1 MPDVSVD
8 LVVNTM
14 EDGKKPAVASI
25 DGLALGGGLEL
36 ALGCPARIAA
46 PQAQLGLPE
55 LSLGVIPG
63 FGGTQHLLRL
73 IGLSKAAELMMTS
86 KPIMSEEGKKLG
98 LIDAIVPSSE
108 LLKVSRQWTLDIA
121 ERRKPWMRSLY
132 KTDKIGSL
140 SEAREVLKVAREQ
153 VKQTAK
159 KMPQHLACIGVIE
172 EGIIHGGYNGV
183 LKEAKVFKDLVLSDT
198 SKGLVHVFFFPTVT
212 VEGMIRYLTSLIL
225 NSNLGQTRK
234 LL

>member
-1 MPDVSVD
+1 
-8 LVVNTM
+8 
-14 EDGKKPAVASI
+14 
-25 DGLALGGGLEL
+25 
-36 ALGCPARIAA
+36 
-46 PQAQLGLPE
+46 
-55 LSLGVIPG
+55 
-63 FGGTQHLLRL
+63 
-73 IGLSKAAELMMTS
+73 
-86 KPIMSEEGKKLG
+86 MSEEGKKLG

-183 LKEAKVFKDLVLSDT
+183 LKVL
-198 SKGLVHVFFFPTVT
+198 FFCKQYLCTVNMFPSR
-212 VEGMIRYLTSLIL
+212 GHN
-225 NSNLGQTRK
+225 NSFWMFCRK
-234 LL
+234 LKYSRTLCCQIHQRVLFMYFFSQRSPSKV